1 MLWFYSANDPLTI
14 TYTVNQQDLQN
25 NLTAITFDVKMP
37 GAVNIDP
44 DVIVH
49 YLREKFRDLCK
60 IQNENMSDTHSI
72 QPLQTTTCS
81 LDIIDG
87 NIDEEVYTPINEFD
101 EDQNR
106 SLRVRVFNK

>member
-1 MLWFYSANDPLTI
+1 
-14 TYTVNQQDLQN
+14 
-25 NLTAITFDVKMP
+25 MP

-60 IQNENMSDTHSI
+60 IQNENMSDTDSI